1 MSKTQKRNQPC
12 SFAGPHCEDTYT
24 NALGETF
31 PMQCVDR
38 KCQIKDPDRKGH
50 NSEFQGGRRRRS
62 RKGRKS
68 RKSRKGRKSRKS
80 KRKTGKVGSKS
91 NPYKNKT
98 ACMKGRRSGKVF
110 FKRKGRV
117 VSMKK
122 KK

>member
-1 MSKTQKRNQPC
+1 MDKDKLLKKKYDLKYRRINERGDSAEAISKRNLEKRLKKQ
-12 SFAGPHCEDTYT
+12 AAKH
-24 NALGETF
+24 
-31 PMQCVDR
+31 
-38 KCQIKDPDRKGH
+38 
-50 NSEFQGGRRRRS
+50 GGS
-62 RKGRKS
+62 R
-68 RKSRKGRKSRKS
+68 RKSRKGRKSRKV
-80 KRKTGKVGSKS
+80 KRRTAKVGSKS

>member
-1 MSKTQKRNQPC
+1 MSTKLFYHKLEQKKQE
-12 SFAGPHCEDTYT
+12 A
-24 NALGETF
+24 
-31 PMQCVDR
+31 
-38 KCQIKDPDRKGH
+38 H
-50 NSEFQGGRRRRS
+50 NKLE
-62 RKGRKS
+62 GRKAKRAAAKAAAKKVGGS
-68 RKSRKGRKSRKS
+68 RRKSRKGRKSRKA
-80 KRKTGKVGSKS
+80 KRRTAKVGSKS